1 MKELLAEK
9 WFPFEEVSI
18 ESMRERIPGM
28 PYPPLNRLHVWFA
41 RRPLLSSRAAVLLS
55 LIQNKDE
62 KKIFQI
68 LGLPTDVDI
77 VKKYLNS
84 FLYVNIT

>member
-1 MKELLAEK
+1 MNEFLAEK

-41 RRPLLSSRAAVLLS
+41 RRPLLTSRATVLLS
-55 LIQNKDE
+55 LIQNKDRE
-62 KKIFQI
+62 KIFHI
-68 LGLPTDVDI
+68 LGLPTHVDI
-77 VKKYLNS
+77 
-84 FLYVNIT
+84 ITKFKQFN